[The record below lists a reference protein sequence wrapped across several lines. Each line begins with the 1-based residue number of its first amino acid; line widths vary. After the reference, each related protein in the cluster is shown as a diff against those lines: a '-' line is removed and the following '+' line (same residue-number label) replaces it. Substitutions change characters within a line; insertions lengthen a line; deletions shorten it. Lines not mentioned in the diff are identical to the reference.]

1 MSMKD
6 LVLNL
11 LFPRNI
17 KCIQCNDEID
27 LDQLYSLCERCFKQT
42 NFLKGNVCQYCGRLV
57 KTGDICLECEKNRY
71 YFTRGFSVIDYNE
84 ISKKLLFK
92 LKNYKKT
99 YIAYYYAQIIYDKLR
114 VEEIIDYDCIT
125 YVPSSR
131 VKYNERGFNPA
142 ERIAKHL
149 SKYTGLP
156 YKKLLH
162 KNKETLAMKNL
173 NRMQR
178 KLTVKNTFDLV
189 EKDLA
194 FKKILLID
202 DVFTTGATLNECSKV
217 LYENYLCEII
227 TVTVY
232 VGHTK

>member
-1 MSMKD
+1 MKD
-6 LVLNL
+6 FLLNL

-17 KCIQCNDEID
+17 KCIQCNNEID
-27 LDQLYSLCERCFKQT
+27 LHRPYSLCSDCFKQT
-42 NFLKGNVCQYCGRLV
+42 VFLKGKACKYCGRLV
-57 KTGDICLECEKNRY
+57 KSGDICLECEKNRY
-71 YFTRGFSVIDYNE
+71 YFTRGYGIMDYNE
-84 ISKKLLFK
+84 ASKKLLFK
-92 LKNYKKT
+92 LKNHKKT
-99 YIAYYYAQIIYDKLR
+99 YIAYYYAQMIYDKLR
-114 VEEIIDYDCIT
+114 VEEALDFDCIT

-131 VKYNERGFNPA
+131 EKYNVRGFNPA
-142 ERIAKHL
+142 ERIAKHV

-162 KNKETLAMKNL
+162 KNKKTVAMKNL

-178 KLTVKNTFDLV
+178 KLTVKNTFELMHQN
-189 EKDLA
+189 LN

-202 DVFTTGATLNECSKV
+202 DVFTTGATINECSKV

-232 VGHTK
+232 VGHRKT